1 MYIEAAAVFFAVYAD
16 PATPT
21 DWHPWLRSA
30 TIQQVTIAFTA
41 AVYHFLFSEANFQ
54 SIIKKTPSWFPHW
67 LQLWVVA
74 VVFHT
79 WELGQL
85 VLSSEYPN
93 NSVPSADYFARYLTL
108 GIVVTKLLLAVLS
121 VAVPIFAMWYH
132 AIGIFS
138 QTESPQGPLEPQTV
152 KNRTSSANNEYSDSV
167 PHTYY
172 SPWVVCTRTFGI
184 IYDLVFPLDLS
195 VALRLASSL
204 VFELFTQW
212 ARAFE
217 PGYYKDLLDAL
228 AIRELA
234 FPAVIRYSVSSMVN
248 ELANM
253 HFDAARGLD
262 GFVDLVFVR
271 LGPALFGMLVSVYQY
286 RWIYN
291 SYFMS
296 LSLAMG
302 IWELATTVVII
313 PVLYLNQFWLLNR
326 CSDESHDSNMA
337 LILSD
342 LVKQY
347 AGEQFHID
355 RHLDLITKGRDGSKV
370 NLSAD
375 NDITFKD
382 VHRMI
387 QKLLQFI
394 GIIMCLRLLARGEM
408 KSTDVLFFVTH
419 FSGTYR
425 PLTYLASLIRETIQ
439 VYTHCQALLR
449 LIDSGNEVC
458 DPDDAPANWDISE
471 GTIEFKDVYFSYN
484 SKHPVLNGVSFKVQG
499 GTTTAIVG
507 KTGGGKTTITQLI
520 ARFYDV
526 NRGSVTIDGVDVRHV
541 KQRDLRK
548 SISIVPQKAEILPT
562 TIRHNIQYGSASTG
576 MSATPK
582 DVHEAAH
589 EATSALDM
597 ITERKV
603 QGALKGDNQGKT
615 CVVIAHRLST
625 IIHADQILVLQDG
638 GIAERGTFA
647 ELTALPDGI
656 FKEMWDSQMR
666 ISEGSGTSVA
676 PKPTM

>member
-1 MYIEAAAVFFAVYAD
+1 
-16 PATPT
+16 
-21 DWHPWLRSA
+21 
-30 TIQQVTIAFTA
+30 
-41 AVYHFLFSEANFQ
+41 
-54 SIIKKTPSWFPHW
+54 
-67 LQLWVVA
+67 
-74 VVFHT
+74 
-79 WELGQL
+79 
-85 VLSSEYPN
+85 
-93 NSVPSADYFARYLTL
+93 
-108 GIVVTKLLLAVLS
+108 
-121 VAVPIFAMWYH
+121 
-132 AIGIFS
+132 
-138 QTESPQGPLEPQTV
+138 
-152 KNRTSSANNEYSDSV
+152 
-167 PHTYY
+167 
-172 SPWVVCTRTFGI
+172 
-184 IYDLVFPLDLS
+184 
-195 VALRLASSL
+195 
-204 VFELFTQW
+204 
-212 ARAFE
+212 
-217 PGYYKDLLDAL
+217 
-228 AIRELA
+228 
-234 FPAVIRYSVSSMVN
+234 
-248 ELANM
+248 
-253 HFDAARGLD
+253 
-262 GFVDLVFVR
+262 
-271 LGPALFGMLVSVYQY
+271 
-286 RWIYN
+286 
-291 SYFMS
+291 
-296 LSLAMG
+296 
-302 IWELATTVVII
+302 
-313 PVLYLNQFWLLNR
+313 
-326 CSDESHDSNMA
+326 
-337 LILSD
+337 
-342 LVKQY
+342 
-347 AGEQFHID
+347 
-355 RHLDLITKGRDGSKV
+355 
-370 NLSAD
+370 
-375 NDITFKD
+375 
-382 VHRMI
+382 MI

-582 DVHEAAH
+582 DVHEAACKAQIH
-589 EATSALDM
+589 QTISSLPYGYETPIHGKKSTFSGGEIQRINIARGLIQPHKVLLLDEATSALDM